1 MSSRGHGPSQDPAF
15 PLGRSELIAAGFLIA
30 GITAIVAAVVLT
42 QNNSG
47 DTDNVA
53 VTTTQAPI
61 PSANGVAFEP
71 TEEDGQAIVALARRS
86 IEVLPQGQ
94 WPSLYDDFV
103 TSFAARCSAAEFAQ
117 AGVDSA
123 ANLGADLQ
131 LLGYKYMQDVTVAGD
146 TATGT
151 IVGEVRGKSE
161 YQVSAAFARED
172 GVWKITPV
180 PDTTGCAAFTVIS

>member
-1 MSSRGHGPSQDPAF
+1 
-15 PLGRSELIAAGFLIA
+15 LIAAGFLVA
-30 GITAIVAAVVLT
+30 GVTAIVAAVVLT
-42 QNNSG
+42 QNG
-47 DTDNVA
+47 GDDTDNVA
-53 VTTTQAPI
+53 VATMQAPI
-61 PSANGVAFEP
+61 PSANGLAFEP
-71 TEEDGQAIVALARRS
+71 TEEAGQAIVALARRS

-103 TSFAARCSAAEFAQ
+103 ASFEARCSAAEFAQ

-123 ANLGADLQ
+123 ANLGEDLQ

-161 YQVSAAFARED
+161 YQVSAAFAREN
-172 GVWKITPV
+172 GVWKIAPV
-180 PDTTGCAAFTVIS
+180 PDTAGCAAFTVIS